1 MNQLEMDFSALFG
14 TVGTP
19 APSVPTVPKRRRK
32 KKKVIKKDYSFK
44 PNRTSQD
51 AKSEAQYNKEW
62 RAYEGTPYSN
72 VHSTHSYI

>member
-1 MNQLEMDFSALFG
+1 MSKHTNQLEIDFSA
-14 TVGTP
+14 P
-19 APSVPTVPKRRRK
+19 APMVERGSRRK

-72 VHSTHSYI
+72 VHSTHSFI